1 MVLGSMIALV
11 VGWYTL
17 TAHKE
22 FRFVLPA
29 MQLLIPLV
37 GLSITDLLGSS
48 SRAAFPRDASSH
60 RHGDLGA
67 NGVAVGLAAS

>member
-11 VGWYTL
+11 VGSYTL

-22 FRFVLPA
+22 LRFVLPA

-48 SRAAFPRDASSH
+48 
-60 RHGDLGA
+60 
-67 NGVAVGLAAS
+67 

>member
-48 SRAAFPRDASSH
+48 
-60 RHGDLGA
+60 
-67 NGVAVGLAAS
+67 